1 MARLGKPSST
11 INTNMTPMID
21 VTFLLI
27 VFFVVVSQIVDRDTV
42 SMDLPSPDHA
52 VSGVPQE
59 PEHVTVNL
67 VPIPDGNIEKI
78 VVGGHTIARDAMDEL
93 TEIVKTR
100 LLGGAIDVYLRAD
113 RSTKYEHIHQVIEAI
128 RNVGSTPRLQLI
140 VSGEKK

>member
-1 MARLGKPSST
+1 MARLGKPSLT
-11 INTNMTPMID
+11 INANMTPMID

-27 VFFVVVSQIVDRDTV
+27 VFFVVVSQIVDRDAV

-67 VPIPDGNIEKI
+67 VPIPGGNIE
-78 VVGGHTIARDAMDEL
+78 
-93 TEIVKTR
+93 KTR